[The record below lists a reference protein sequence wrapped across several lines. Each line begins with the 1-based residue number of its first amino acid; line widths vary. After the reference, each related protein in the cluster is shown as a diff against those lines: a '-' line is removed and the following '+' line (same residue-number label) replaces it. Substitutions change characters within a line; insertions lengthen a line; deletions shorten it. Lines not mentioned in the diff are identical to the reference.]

1 MTSKISP
8 KKTISSPFLQ
18 SPIPRVGLLSPII
31 PPPATRKPGNLSPIL
46 MNPTVILK
54 HRPELDP
61 DFLPA
66 SLWTRSF
73 EQQAAESGSRQVKIA
88 LLRPNGHGLTHEEIL
103 LPEDPGNEAANLK
116 HLERCLKFL
125 LWSYGGS
132 RFRIAGADDLCPK
145 LAAIYSP
152 EGERAFD
159 VDFAKKLFAEPLTIE
174 AVPVED
180 FPEIKDEHEGLATE
194 LNASGNRIG
203 FDLGGSDRK
212 CAAVIDGK
220 VVFSEEVPWDPYFES
235 DPDYHLEGIR
245 DSLRLAAEH
254 LPSVDAIGG
263 SAAGVYVD
271 NQVRVASLFR
281 GVPDELFESRVK
293 NMFIDL
299 GKEYDVPIRV
309 VNDGDVTA
317 LAGAISLDDGA
328 VLGLAM
334 GTSTAVGYV
343 DDSRNITDRI
353 SELAFVPL
361 DYRDDAPV
369 DEWSGDHGCQ
379 VQYFSQQGVSR
390 LIPASGL
397 PIDPE
402 LGKPE
407 QLVEVQKAMEAGDD
421 RAAAIY
427 RTIGT
432 YLGYAIP
439 HCARFYNIRQLLLLG
454 RVMTG
459 EGGELIIKHARAVL
473 EDEFPELAASIA
485 ISTPD
490 EHLKRHGQ
498 AIAAASL
505 PRIPSA

>member
-1 MTSKISP
+1 M
-8 KKTISSPFLQ
+8 
-18 SPIPRVGLLSPII
+18 
-31 PPPATRKPGNLSPIL
+31 NLS
-46 MNPTVILK
+46 VDVK

-66 SLWTRSF
+66 SLWT
-73 EQQAAESGSRQVKIA
+73 QALEDLADQEGRRTVNIA
-88 LLRPNGHGLTHEEIL
+88 LLRPNGNGLTHHETL
-103 LPEDPGNEAANLK
+103 LPGEAEWEPLNLR

-132 RFRIAGADDLCPK
+132 RFVISGADDLYPK
-145 LAAIYSP
+145 LAEIYSTS
-152 EGERAFD
+152 GERAFD
-159 VDFAKKLFAEPLTIE
+159 VDFSEKLFGEPLTIE
-174 AVPVED
+174 AVEKSD
-180 FPEIKDEHEGLATE
+180 FPPLEDGDEGIGTE
-194 LNASGNRIG
+194 LHASGNRIG

-245 DSLRLAAEH
+245 DSLKLAATH
-254 LPSVDAIGG
+254 LPSIDAIGG

-281 GVPDELFESRVK
+281 GVPEDLFESRVK

-299 GKEYDVPIRV
+299 AKEWGDVPIRV

-343 DDSRNITDRI
+343 DNSRNITDRI

-361 DYRDDAPV
+361 DYRDEAPV
-369 DEWSGDHGCQ
+369 DEWSGDAGCQ

-397 PIDPE
+397 EIDPS

-407 QLVEVQKAMEAGDD
+407 QLVEVQKSMEAGDD

-439 HCARFYNIRQLLLLG
+439 HYARFYSIRHLLLLG

-459 EGGELIIKHARAVL
+459 DGGGLIIKRAQAVL
-473 EDEFPELAASIA
+473 DDEFPELAASIR

-490 EHLKRHGQ
+490 ENLKRHGQ

-505 PRIPSA
+505 PRIPRS

>member
-1 MTSKISP
+1 MSQLPAVSP
-8 KKTISSPFLQ
+8 
-18 SPIPRVGLLSPII
+18 
-31 PPPATRKPGNLSPIL
+31 
-46 MNPTVILK
+46 K

-66 SLWTRSF
+66 SLWTDVF
-73 EQQAAESGSRQVKIA
+73 EKLAEKVGSRQVRIA
-88 LLRPNGHGLTHEEIL
+88 LLRPNGHGITHEETL
-103 LPEDPGNEAANLK
+103 LPTLPEWQVLNLK
-116 HLERCLKFL
+116 HLERTMKFL
-125 LWSYGGS
+125 LWSYGGNHFVIS
-132 RFRIAGADDLCPK
+132 GADDLHSELK
-145 LAAIYSP
+145 TIYSP
-152 EGERAFD
+152 SGARAFD
-159 VDFAKKLFAEPLTIE
+159 VDFSLRLFGEPLSIE
-174 AVPVED
+174 SVEESA
-180 FPEIKDEHEGLATE
+180 FPQIPNANEGLETDLSAK
-194 LNASGNRIG
+194 GNRIG

-220 VVFSEEVPWDPYFES
+220 VVFSEEIPWSPYFES

-245 DSLRLAAEH
+245 DSLRRAAAH

-293 NMFIDL
+293 NIFIDL
-299 GKEYDVPIRV
+299 AKEWNDVPFRV

-334 GTSTAVGYV
+334 GTSTAVGYA
-343 DDSRNITDRI
+343 DESRNITDRI
-353 SELAFVPL
+353 SELAFVPV
-361 DYRDDAPV
+361 DYRDDAPL
-369 DEWSGDHGCQ
+369 DEWSGDNGCQ
-379 VQYFSQQGVSR
+379 VQYFSQQAVSR

-397 PIDPE
+397 PIDLS

-407 QLVEVQKAMEAGDD
+407 QLVEVQKFMEAGDD

-432 YLGYAIP
+432 YLGYAVP
-439 HCARFYNIRQLLLLG
+439 HCARFYSIRHLLLLG

-459 EGGELIIKHARAVL
+459 EGGDLIIKQAQTVL
-473 EDEFPELAASIA
+473 EDEYPELAKSIR

-505 PRIPSA
+505 PRITKD